1 MHRIRRC
8 LIEEMSLAIEMI
20 MFCFLTFAGR
30 KHNSVFLK
38 KSDVPVS
45 FVQETKWT
53 SSTKP
58 YLIVRTFNHLKY

>member
-1 MHRIRRC
+1 MYRIC
-8 LIEEMSLAIEMI
+8 QCIIEEMGLAIGMI
-20 MFCFLTFAGR
+20 MFCFLTFTGR

-38 KSDVPVS
+38 KSDVPLS

-58 YLIVRTFNHLKY
+58 YLIVRIFSNLKY